1 MKKKSFYLSVLL
13 VLCVLVSPL
22 RANAASGQIFGAS
35 SEGYANNAFNESY
48 TTLNGN
54 SVAITNNGANTI
66 IYLGLKVTDGTVNN
80 YNATLT
86 LSNSSF
92 TYSRNRTRIAS
103 GWTGTINDNGDGT
116 ISINL
121 TNSTGVTAA
130 DGDANGNIL
139 VATIGVD
146 ATGATSTDTCT
157 IGLST
162 ASTPTTPENPSNPT
176 CTIDGDTYYCAD
188 GTVCTEEEYT
198 AQCENPENPQT
209 GSFLPYAVIIG
220 GIGLAAV
227 LYLVTK
233 KNKIYHV

>member
-1 MKKKSFYLSVLL
+1 MKKKSFVLSILL
-13 VLCVLVSPL
+13 VFCILVSPL
-22 RANAASGQIFGAS
+22 RASAASGQIFGAS
-35 SEGYANNAFNESY
+35 SDGYVESTKTFDESK

-54 SVAITNNGANTI
+54 TVKIVNNGANTK
-66 IYLGLKVTDGTVNN
+66 IYLGLKVTEGTVNN

-92 TYSRNRTRIAS
+92 KFLKYSKAT
-103 GWTGTINDNGDGT
+103 GWTGSVTDNGDGT

-121 TNSTGVTAA
+121 TNSTGVTASS
-130 DGDANGNIL
+130 GDANGNIL
-139 VATIGVD
+139 VATITLD
-146 ATGATSTDTCT
+146 ATSATSTDTCT

-162 ASTPTTPENPSNPT
+162 ASTPETPENPT

>member
-1 MKKKSFYLSVLL
+1 MKKKSFYLSILL

-35 SEGYANNAFNESY
+35 SEGYANNTFNEEY
-48 TTLNGN
+48 TTLNPRG
-54 SVAITNNGANTI
+54 VEIKNNGENTV

-121 TNSTGVTAA
+121 TNSTGVTASS
-130 DGDANGNIL
+130 GANGNVL

-146 ATGATSTDTCT
+146 VNGASTTDTCT
-157 IGLST
+157 ISLST
-162 ASTPTTPENPSNPT
+162 ASTPEEPEENPT

>member
-22 RANAASGQIFGAS
+22 RANAASGVIFGAS
-35 SEGYANNAFNESY
+35 SEGYANGTFNEKY
-48 TTLNGN
+48 TTLNSKG
-54 SVAITNNGANTI
+54 VRIKNNGENTVI
-66 IYLGLKVTDGTVNN
+66 HLGLKVTDGTVNN

-92 TYSRNRTRIAS
+92 TYSKKRTIIAS

-121 TNSTGVTAA
+121 TNSTGVTASS
-130 DGDANGNIL
+130 DANVNVL

-146 ATGATSTDTCT
+146 VNGASTTDECE
-157 IGLST
+157 ISLST
-162 ASTPTTPENPSNPT
+162 ASTPEEPEENPT

>member
-35 SEGYANNAFNESY
+35 SDGYIESTKTFDESK
-48 TTLNGN
+48 TTLDGN
-54 SVAITNNGANTI
+54 SVEIGNNGENTV

-92 TYSRNRTRIAS
+92 KFSKYSRAQ
-103 GWTGTINDNGDGT
+103 GWTGSVKDNGDGT

-121 TNSTGVTAA
+121 TNSTGVTASS
-130 DGDANGNIL
+130 GDANGNIL
-139 VATIGVD
+139 VATITLN

-162 ASTPTTPENPSNPT
+162 ASTPEEPEENPT

>member
-1 MKKKSFYLSVLL
+1 MKKKSFVFSILL
-13 VLCVLVSPL
+13 VFCILVSPL
-22 RANAASGQIFGAS
+22 RASAASGQIFGAS
-35 SEGYANNAFNESY
+35 SDGYVESTKTFDESK

-54 SVAITNNGANTI
+54 TVAIVNNGANTI
-66 IYLGLKVTDGTVNN
+66 IYLGLKVTEGTVNN

-92 TYSRNRTRIAS
+92 KFHMISPNRS
-103 GWTGTINDNGDGT
+103 GGWTGTATENGDGT

-121 TNSTGVTAA
+121 TNSTGVTASS
-130 DGDANGNIL
+130 GVANGNVL
-139 VATIGVD
+139 VATITLD
-146 ATGATSTDTCT
+146 ATSATSTDTCT

-162 ASTPTTPENPSNPT
+162 ASTPETPENPT

>member
-35 SEGYANNAFNESY
+35 SEGYASGTFNEKY
-48 TTLNGN
+48 TTLNPEG
-54 SVAITNNGANTI
+54 VRIKNNGENTVI
-66 IYLGLKVTDGTVNN
+66 HLGLKVTDGTVNN

-92 TYSRNRTRIAS
+92 TYSKKRTKIAS

-121 TNSTGVTAA
+121 TNSTGVTASS
-130 DGDANGNIL
+130 GPNGNVW

-146 ATGATSTDTCT
+146 VNGASTTDTCE

-162 ASTPTTPENPSNPT
+162 ASTPEEPEENPT

>member
-35 SEGYANNAFNESY
+35 SEGYANGTFNEKY
-48 TTLNGN
+48 TTLNPEG
-54 SVAITNNGANTI
+54 VRIKNNGENTVI
-66 IYLGLKVTDGTVNN
+66 HLGLKVTDGTVNN

-92 TYSRNRTRIAS
+92 TYSKKRTKIAS

-121 TNSTGVTAA
+121 TNSTGVTASS
-130 DGDANGNIL
+130 GPNGNVW

-146 ATGATSTDTCT
+146 VNGASTTDTCE

-162 ASTPTTPENPSNPT
+162 ASTPEEPEENPT

>member
-35 SEGYANNAFNESY
+35 SEGYANNTFNEEY
-48 TTLNGN
+48 TTLNPRG
-54 SVAITNNGANTI
+54 VEIKNNGENTV

-86 LSNSSF
+86 LSNSNFKFSR
-92 TYSRNRTRIAS
+92 YSRAT
-103 GWTGTINDNGDGT
+103 GWTGDVKDNGDGT

-121 TNSTGVTAA
+121 TNSTGVTASS
-130 DGDANGNIL
+130 GDANGNIL
-139 VATIGVD
+139 VATITLNASGD
-146 ATGATSTDTCT
+146 STDTCT

-162 ASTPTTPENPSNPT
+162 ASTPEEPEENPT

>member
-1 MKKKSFYLSVLL
+1 MKKKSFYLSILL

-22 RANAASGQIFGAS
+22 RASAASGAIFGAS
-35 SEGYANNAFNESY
+35 SDGYVDSTKTFDESK

-54 SVAITNNGANTI
+54 SVAIVNNGANTV
-66 IYLGLKVTDGTVNN
+66 IYLGLKVTDGTVTN

-92 TYSRNRTRIAS
+92 KFSKYSRAT
-103 GWTGTINDNGDGT
+103 GWTGTVTDNGDGT

-121 TNSTGVTAA
+121 TNSTGVTSSS
-130 DGDANGNIL
+130 GDANGNIL
-139 VATIGVD
+139 VATITLD
-146 ATGATSTDTCT
+146 ATSATSTDTCT

-162 ASTPTTPENPSNPT
+162 ASTPSEPEENPT
-176 CTIDGDTYYCAD
+176 CTVEGNTYYCAD